1 MFIQKKISPIALAL
15 LSLLPVAAMAST
27 QVLST
32 YKNAPNPT
40 ILANIGVPGS
50 SQMAEQALAM
60 QIAVQAAAMQQ
71 SNPAMVGAVITGD
84 TASVPYNGYQTSSLK
99 AGFGY
104 QQPANGSVLFADLIH
119 VLPTTSGSTAG
130 GAATTPQQGSSGSYY
145 SATTAQAVVT
155 SLGTGGSTSMP
166 NGMKVSSNT
175 TTTRSSGS
183 PGPGSG
189 PGIFSGSPGTASPG
203 VTTTTYSISF
213 GSAKTLQNGQTI
225 APATLSGLTAS
236 QAVTILQGG
245 SAAAQAVV
253 TALGTGGSTSMLP
266 NGMEVSANTPQT
278 MPTQPSGPFGKGGNT
293 TGGTTGGTTTYSI
306 SFGSAKTT
314 LSGLTASQAVAILS
328 TSIQGVGSVS

>member
-183 PGPGSG
+183 PG
-189 PGIFSGSPGTASPG
+189 TASPG

-278 MPTQPSGPFGKGGNT
+278 MPTPPSGPSGEGGN
-293 TGGTTGGTTTYSI
+293 TTGGTTTYSI